1 MDRGSQKFTRLC
13 CVICTMAALLSAC
26 SPMRENSASRGNLVT
41 RENSTAPENSVAVVV
56 SPALPE
62 TPVNGQMDD
71 MMQYYESVRKQ
82 PAADLGRLHEKV
94 KQNFAQNKSDVNR
107 ARLVLLLILP
117 NSPFRDLN
125 SAIYLLNEWPRDAK
139 TTTSLQSFRN
149 LLASLLAEQQ
159 RVNHGMEELSQKLKD
174 EQKRVETLQSQI
186 EAIKSMEKNLILRE
200 P

>member
-1 MDRGSQKFTRLC
+1 MSRLNGNFI
-13 CVICTMAALLSAC
+13 VLCTAIYMTGALLTAC
-26 SPMRENSASRGNLVT
+26 SAT
-41 RENSTAPENSVAVVV
+41 RENAATPENPVAVA
-56 SPALPE
+56 PAQASAE
-62 TPVNGQMDD
+62 TAVTGQMDD
-71 MMQYYESVRKQ
+71 MMQYYESLRKQ
-82 PAADLGRLHEKV
+82 SHADLGRVYEKV

-117 NSPFRDLN
+117 NSSFRDLN
-125 SAIYLLNEWPRDAK
+125 SALNLLNEWPRDTK

-149 LLASLLAEQQ
+149 LLASLLGEQQ

-186 EAIKSMEKNLILRE
+186 DAIKSMEKNLILRE